1 MRPLKAQRFGS
12 TIFDEKAA
20 RMLDESISQLVQK
33 ITRLLKVSEEK
44 VKEMANADPQ
54 DLL

>member
-1 MRPLKAQRFGS
+1 LRPLKAQRFGS